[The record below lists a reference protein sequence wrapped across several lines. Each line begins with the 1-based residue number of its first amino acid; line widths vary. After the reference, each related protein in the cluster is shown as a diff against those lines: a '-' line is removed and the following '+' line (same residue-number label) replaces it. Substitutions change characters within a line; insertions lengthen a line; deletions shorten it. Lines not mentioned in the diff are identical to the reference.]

1 MKKSIEE
8 QIIERF
14 LSNPYEVGKELAE
27 FSWTYVED
35 VEDFD
40 GDVLYLIENCKILL
54 SFFKN
59 EKVELLDFDKVRKIL
74 NNLRKLL
81 VQKTNNISKT
91 GESFYELTILLFA
104 LYCLT
109 TRNTIFEDNK
119 ELVKNDKVLLCYD
132 LAMLIV
138 SDDGSGSRKVQ
149 KKWFNQDL
157 KKLRF
162 N

>member
-8 QIIERF
+8 QIIERI
-14 LSNPYEVGKELAE
+14 LSNPYEVGRELTE

-35 VEDFD
+35 VENLDR
-40 GDVLYLIENCKILL
+40 DVLYLIENCKILL

-91 GESFYELTILLFA
+91 GENFYELTILLFA
-104 LYCLT
+104 LYSLT

-138 SDDGSGSRKVQ
+138 GDDGSGSWKVQ

>member
-8 QIIERF
+8 QIIERI
-14 LSNPYEVGKELAE
+14 LSNPYEVVNELDQ
-27 FSWTYVED
+27 FSCIYDEVE
-35 VEDFD
+35 EDFD
-40 GDVLYLIENCKILL
+40 ELILYLRKNCKILV

-59 EKVELLDFDKVRKIL
+59 EKVELLDIEKIQKIL

-81 VQKTNNISKT
+81 VQKINKISKT
-91 GESFYELTILLFA
+91 GENFYELTILLFA
-104 LYCLT
+104 LECST
-109 TRNTIFEDNK
+109 TGNTIFEDNK

-138 SDDGSGSRKVQ
+138 GDDGSGSRKVQ

>member
-8 QIIERF
+8 QIIERI
-14 LSNPYEVGKELAE
+14 LSNPYEVGRELTE

-35 VEDFD
+35 VENFD
-40 GDVLYLIENCKILL
+40 RDVLYLIENCKILL

-91 GESFYELTILLFA
+91 GENFYELTILLFA

-138 SDDGSGSRKVQ
+138 GDDGSGSWKVQ